1 MKKYIITVLCLIQVL
16 LANTQPSAPTVNGL
30 GYAKFV
36 EFPISPFTGT
46 FSYSV
51 PIGTVTS
58 GSLSLPVSID
68 YHSGG
73 NKVGDPASNV
83 GLGWNL
89 NYGGS
94 ITRTIIGVRDE
105 EIGDGYLYDPTPNT
119 ISANYFDVAE
129 QKIDGEPDIF
139 TWTAGGQGGK
149 FYIDRNQNI
158 VHITKT
164 NAKVEI
170 IGPDNDL
177 LNIKSLLRF
186 LITINDGTKYH
197 FRERNTQTPEAV
209 QTTIEWLLTKVVSFD
224 GLDSIAVNHHGGGTY
239 ELYKTKTIGMPI
251 KYGTNPSN
259 LITTNSNETSYTIHQ
274 KTIDKIIGTNNSILF
289 QYATRQDLQ
298 AYYQSSSPT
307 L

>member
-1 MKKYIITVLCLIQVL
+1 MDDPGTTKC
-16 LANTQPSAPTVNGL
+16 PTVNGL

-94 ITRTIIGVRDE
+94 ITRTVRGTADEFYIDPPLGPYNQIGYWHNPTDNTPS
-105 EIGDGYLYDPTPNT
+105 GNYLEMSLGN
-119 ISANYFDVAE
+119 
-129 QKIDGEPDIF
+129 IDGEPDIF
-139 TWTAGGQGGK
+139 TWMAGGQGGK
-149 FYIDRNQNI
+149 FYFDRNHNV

-164 NAKVEI
+164 DAKIERIGTVNVFLNFI
-170 IGPDNDL
+170 ITLG
-177 LNIKSLLRF
+177 
-186 LITINDGTKYH
+186 DGTKYH
-197 FRERNTQTPEAV
+197 FQLQNSQ
-209 QTTIEWLLTKVVSFD
+209 
-224 GLDSIAVNHHGGGTY
+224 
-239 ELYKTKTIGMPI
+239 
-251 KYGTNPSN
+251 NPFEIIP
-259 LITTNSNETSYTIHQ
+259 LILN
-274 KTIDKIIGTNNSILF
+274 GC
-289 QYATRQDLQ
+289 
-298 AYYQSSSPT
+298 
-307 L
+307 